1 MLEGLW
7 MFSILCLFYFFYRLN
22 QFEKVLLTQMNKQK
36 KINQKFQSALEKAG
50 AQPAAGPEKEAA
62 EKKAGNAH

>member
-22 QFEKVLLTQMNKQK
+22 QFEKILLGQMNKQK
-36 KINQKFQSALEKAG
+36 KINQKFQDALAKTG
-50 AQPAAGPEKEAA
+50 ALPPEPKKE
-62 EKKAGNAH
+62 EKKAGDAR